1 MHHIHIHHAHNEIR
15 RLKSEVAALRE
26 KADGLEAEN
35 RRLNRTLRSS
45 EASPVEAGLKS
56 LAGELHLDG
65 LATRAAGMVG
75 SLPGGLHWTQ
85 FAPFAAQVAAA
96 LVAGGHGA
104 ALDAMCRRHEVASL
118 FHHAE
123 PEEWCFLPEVA
134 ASVANVVACRL
145 VEGLPELLC
154 HDVCNEARWR
164 GFVAAAA
171 ALGIE
176 PDAGFLDRVLR
187 RIYGSVPGVWE

>member
-1 MHHIHIHHAHNEIR
+1 MDHFHIHHAHHEIK

-26 KADGLEAEN
+26 RADGLEAEN
-35 RRLNRTLRSS
+35 RRLKRTLRSREAS
-45 EASPVEAGLKS
+45 PVEASPVEAGLKS
-56 LAGELHLDG
+56 LAGEPDLDA
-65 LATRAAGMVG
+65 LTARAAGMVR

-85 FAPFAAQVAAA
+85 FAPASAQVAAA

-123 PEEWCFLPEVA
+123 PEEWCFLPDVA
-134 ASVANVVACRL
+134 ASVANMVACRL
-145 VEGLPELLC
+145 VEGLPDLLC
-154 HDVCNEARWR
+154 HDICNEARWR

-171 ALGIE
+171 ALGI
-176 PDAGFLDRVLR
+176 
-187 RIYGSVPGVWE
+187 